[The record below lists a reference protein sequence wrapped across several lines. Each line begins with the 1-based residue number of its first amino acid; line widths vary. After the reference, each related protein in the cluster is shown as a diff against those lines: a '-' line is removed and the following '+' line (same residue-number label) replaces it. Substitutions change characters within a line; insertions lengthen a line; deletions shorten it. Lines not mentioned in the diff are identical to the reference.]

1 MDIFIAVKEA
11 ITVTGTVD
19 TNKRDKRLAFK
30 NNIPFKS
37 FISKINN
44 AFVDK
49 AEDLD
54 FVMPIYSQLEYS
66 DS

>member
-11 ITVTGTVD
+11 MTVTCTVG

-54 FVMPIYSQLEYS
+54 FVMPIYIVS
-66 DS
+66 